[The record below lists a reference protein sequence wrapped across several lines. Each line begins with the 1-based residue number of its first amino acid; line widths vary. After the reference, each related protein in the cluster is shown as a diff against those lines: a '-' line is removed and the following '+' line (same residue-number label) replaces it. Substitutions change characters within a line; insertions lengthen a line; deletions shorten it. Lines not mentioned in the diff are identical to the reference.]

1 MTADLSLI
9 GALDQAIAVGSNGR
23 RAEMLR
29 HVTDLFIVEG
39 ATLPEVSTRFAQRTA
54 VAGPMSNRVAA

>member
-1 MTADLSLI
+1 VDKPSDKIIKLANFYQVAPPI
-9 GALDQAIAVGSNGR
+9 
-23 RAEMLR
+23 
-29 HVTDLFIVEG
+29 FEG